1 MRLRLRGGVR
11 TWLLAL
17 GCLVVGGCKQDGAYQ
32 LSWTF
37 APDEPVTALKCA
49 QRGVFSVRVS
59 AISADSVDTV
69 AVPCAPGLLKRA
81 IAPSTWSF
89 EVRALDSDGK
99 YRPDLLVGR
108 LPGLMDP
115 LTAKLAATEIADGQ
129 TAILAVQL
137 NPLPECADGVDNNGD
152 GRVDIDDPAC
162 AGKVDGAH
170 EGTAAEAAK

>member
-1 MRLRLRGGVR
+1 
-11 TWLLAL
+11 LLAL
-17 GCLVVGGCKQDGAYQ
+17 GCLAVGGCKHDGAYQ

-49 QRGVFSVRVS
+49 QRGVFSLRIS
-59 AISADSVDTV
+59 AISADTVDTV
-69 AVPCAPGLLKRA
+69 AVPCAPGLLKRS
-81 IAPSTWSF
+81 IAANSWSF

-99 YRPDLLVGR
+99 YRPELLADL

-115 LTAKLAATEIADGQ
+115 LSAKIAATEVADGE
-129 TAILAVQL
+129 TVTLAVQL

-162 AGKVDGAH
+162 AGKLDGAR
-170 EGTAAEAAK
+170 EGTPPEAAK